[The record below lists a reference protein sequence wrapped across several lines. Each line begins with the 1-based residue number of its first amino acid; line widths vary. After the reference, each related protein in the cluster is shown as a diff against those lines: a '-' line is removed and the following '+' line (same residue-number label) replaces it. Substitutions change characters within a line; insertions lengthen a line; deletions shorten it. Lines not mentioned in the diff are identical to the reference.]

1 MKHTLTLYLHLCSE
15 SKQEIPEFLQ
25 EHMPDDPTTIDWH
38 DGTDD
43 ESDDGL
49 GGGFGGDAGGF
60 DVDAGGFGGGGNDS
74 GFSGGGFSVDA
85 DDKVAAW

>member
-1 MKHTLTLYLHLCSE
+1 MEHTLTLYLHLCSE

-49 GGGFGGDAGGF
+49 GGGFGG
-60 DVDAGGFGGGGNDS
+60 GGNDS
-74 GFSGGGFSVDA
+74 GFGGGGFSVDA

>member
-49 GGGFGGDAGGF
+49 GGGFGG
-60 DVDAGGFGGGGNDS
+60 GGNDS
-74 GFSGGGFSVDA
+74 GFGGGGFSVDA

>member
-1 MKHTLTLYLHLCSE
+1 
-15 SKQEIPEFLQ
+15 
-25 EHMPDDPTTIDWH
+25 MPDDPTAIEWH

-60 DVDAGGFGGGGNDS
+60 DADATGFGGEAAADTSFGGGEAGGFGGDDA
-74 GFSGGGFSVDA
+74 GFSAGA
-85 DDKVAAW
+85 DEKVASW